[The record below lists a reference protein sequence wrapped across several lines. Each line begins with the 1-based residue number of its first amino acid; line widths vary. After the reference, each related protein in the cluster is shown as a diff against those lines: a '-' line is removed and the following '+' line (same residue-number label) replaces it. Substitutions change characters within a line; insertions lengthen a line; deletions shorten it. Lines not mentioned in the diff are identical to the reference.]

1 MGQSDWAAKPI
12 IAARERP
19 VLSFSRISPPIMQ
32 LGRLLAPLYL
42 RFFLR
47 FQKIDIVEPQR
58 ILEALR
64 DFQEKRTRLI
74 VAFRHPYG
82 DEPQLIFH
90 VFNNLLPRLARQ
102 SGRPLRR
109 RPHLRMIHDYAVPLW
124 GDVFIRFI
132 LPRVGAL
139 PVYHV
144 TFDPES
150 LKRIRGILLDDACPL
165 GIAPEGQ
172 ITYHSETLP
181 RIEQGA
187 IRMGFWCARDLE
199 KAGRPEKVQIL
210 PLSIH
215 YRYDRRDL
223 KKIRA
228 SIARLETI
236 CGLAPDPGN
245 TPENGRPAG
254 LSGLQSAIVR
264 IENRVL
270 DLAEAFYGIDAGS
283 RQPPAGLSDPDEEA
297 VRQQRWETLLA
308 AALDQAERILGLVP
322 SSMEVIQRVYRIR
335 HEGWDRIFPQQLD
348 KRLSRLE
355 RTLVQR
361 RAGEAW
367 HAMRHMEFVD
377 LMSYHQTGYLDGQPT
392 AGCSYDRIVE
402 TVINMEDLVARLRG
416 GNITNRPNVVRKKA
430 VLMAAPCLDLAD
442 LLPEYQKNAKNTVR
456 DAAEELRIRL
466 LNCME
471 AIHHE
476 TDI

>member
-1 MGQSDWAAKPI
+1 MGQSDWVAEPI
-12 IAARERP
+12 IFARKRP
-19 VLSFSRISPPIMQ
+19 VLAFSRISPPIMQ
-32 LGRLLAPLYL
+32 LGRWLAPLYL

-47 FQKIDIVEPQR
+47 FQTIDIAEPQR
-58 ILEALR
+58 ILEALN

-90 VFNNLLPRLARQ
+90 VFNNLLPRLAKR

-124 GDVFIRFI
+124 GDIFIRFI
-132 LPRVGAL
+132 LPRVGSL

-144 TFDPES
+144 KFDPES

-181 RIEQGA
+181 RIEQGT

-199 KAGRPEKVQIL
+199 KAGRPEKTQIL

-223 KKIRA
+223 KKIRT
-228 SIARLETI
+228 SIARLETL
-236 CGLAPDPGN
+236 CGLAPDPGR
-245 TPENGRPAG
+245 TPVNGLP
-254 LSGLQSAIVR
+254 GLQSAIVR

-270 DLAEAFYGIDAGS
+270 DSVEAFYKIDTGS
-283 RQPPAGLSDPDEEA
+283 RQQPGGLSGPDEDA
-297 VRQQRWETLLA
+297 VRQQRWEILLD
-308 AALDQAERILGLVP
+308 AALGQAERILGLLP
-322 SSMEVIQRVYRIR
+322 GSMDVIQRVYRIR
-335 HEGWDRIFPQQLD
+335 HEGWERIYPEQLD
-348 KRLSRLE
+348 KRLSRIE
-355 RTLVQR
+355 RILVHR

-377 LMSYHQTGYLDGQPT
+377 LMSYHQTGYLGGSPM
-392 AGCSYDRIVE
+392 AGRSFDRTVE
-402 TVINMEDLVARLRG
+402 SVINLEDLVNRLRG
-416 GNITNRPNVVRKKA
+416 GNITTRPNVVRKKA
-430 VLMAAPCLDLAD
+430 ILMAAPCLDLTA
-442 LLPEYQKNAKNTVR
+442 LLPEYQKNAKDTVR
-456 DAAEELRIRL
+456 GAAEELRMRL

-471 AIHHE
+471 AQNHG
-476 TDI
+476 TDY